1 MKPHSYYKLEQP
13 AVPDLDK
20 VRQRLERDIDAY
32 LAAGGQVQQVPR
44 GVTKYGAMSG
54 YDIRATAD
62 KNKRLKKG
70 EKDATGRSRF

>member
-13 AVPDLDK
+13 PVTNLNK

-44 GVTKYGAMSG
+44 GATGCEGLSEYN
-54 YDIRATAD
+54 IRATIN
-62 KNKRLKKG
+62 KN
-70 EKDATGRSRF
+70 SRFKKEKK

>member
-13 AVPDLDK
+13 PVTNLNK
-20 VRQRLERDIDAY
+20 VRQRLERDINAY

-44 GVTKYGAMSG
+44 GVTKHGALSE

-62 KNKRLKKG
+62 KNRRLKKD
-70 EKDATGRSRF
+70 E